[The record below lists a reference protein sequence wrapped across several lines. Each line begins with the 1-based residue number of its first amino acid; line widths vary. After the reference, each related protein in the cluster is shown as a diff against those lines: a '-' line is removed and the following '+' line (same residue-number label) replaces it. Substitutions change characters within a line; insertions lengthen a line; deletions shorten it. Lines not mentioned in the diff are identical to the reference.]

1 MSQHLGDRIAAF
13 VDGELSHEARDRTLA
28 HLTHCARCRADVDAA
43 REVKRYLA
51 GSAQPTPSA
60 GFLAALIDLAEP
72 GPPLPPPPHR
82 PLPGSARPRGSVA
95 PAPGRPRTAPSGRPP
110 RAQGS
115 RHRLRYAAMGAPS
128 LAAVTLTTSF
138 AVGGGVA
145 QNGAPVSPA
154 LNRYGVEH
162 ANTANLVPLT
172 DPALDAYP
180 AIDPAPAAPVRAA
193 AAHGASPSPAPTAT
207 PPVATTFAPSLA
219 GLHGR

>member
-1 MSQHLGDRIAAF
+1 MSPHLGDRVAAF
-13 VDGELSHEARDRTLA
+13 VDGELGHEARDRTLA
-28 HLTHCARCRADVDAA
+28 HLTHCAQCRVEVDAE
-43 REVKRYLA
+43 REVKRRLA
-51 GSAQPTPSA
+51 GSAHPVPSA
-60 GFLAALIDLAEP
+60 GFLATLIDLAEP

-95 PAPGRPRTAPSGRPP
+95 PAPGRPKTAPAGRPP
-110 RAQGS
+110 RARGG
-115 RHRLRYAAMGAPS
+115 RHRLRYAAVGALS

-138 AVGGGVA
+138 AVGGGVG
-145 QNGAPVSPA
+145 QTGAPVSPA

-193 AAHGASPSPAPTAT
+193 VRRGASPSPEPSAS
-207 PPVATTFAPSLA
+207 PPVTTTFAPSLA